1 VPLHGFGDLGNSQYT
16 AGEFISIWR
25 RGVWIGVDLTGV
37 SSPITS
43 AKALARAALEH
54 LD

>member
-1 VPLHGFGDLGNSQYT
+1 VPLHGFGDLGYSQYM